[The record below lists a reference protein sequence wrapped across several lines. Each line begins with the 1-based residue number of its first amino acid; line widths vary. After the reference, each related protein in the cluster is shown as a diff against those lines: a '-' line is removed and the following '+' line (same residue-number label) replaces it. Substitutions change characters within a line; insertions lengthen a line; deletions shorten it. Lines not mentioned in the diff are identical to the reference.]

1 MKKQGQRHPSPLI
14 LSVYTPSFK
23 MQFYSF
29 TFNLHVCSNKINSMK
44 YIVMLFIDAHPNLQN
59 IRKKVESVKSY
70 LDTNTEQSMKG
81 KTVTEIHVLSYTKQ
95 VKKYFK
101 M

>member
-1 MKKQGQRHPSPLI
+1 
-14 LSVYTPSFK
+14 

-59 IRKKVESVKSY
+59 IRKEVESVKSY

-81 KTVTEIHVLSYTKQ
+81 KTVTEIHVLSYIKQ

>member
-1 MKKQGQRHPSPLI
+1 
-14 LSVYTPSFK
+14 
-23 MQFYSF
+23 
-29 TFNLHVCSNKINSMK
+29 
-44 YIVMLFIDAHPNLQN
+44 MLFIDAHPNLQN
-59 IRKKVESVKSY
+59 IRKEVESVKSY